1 MIFSIDSS
9 TLLPKRAALGKVH
22 PDRSGAL
29 RELHTPPPVTPD
41 AASRPISATPARID
55 GTNRCCWAEQGR
67 RSEIGNH
74 GSDVGSRLARS
85 QKSMVRGFLMTGL
98 RSLVPGLTRGRFGEP
113 DVPAAPEMLLP

>member
-1 MIFSIDSS
+1 MSFRRCRKRSFIVFMIFSIDSS

-74 GSDVGSRLARS
+74 GSDVGSRWPEVRS
-85 QKSMVRGFLMTGL
+85 QW
-98 RSLVPGLTRGRFGEP
+98 
-113 DVPAAPEMLLP
+113 